1 MARQLVLSPW
11 TITTT
16 LTMPKEIVAVTLSRH
31 TSSLPWGFTLSGGK
45 DQGLTLKVG
54 CVLDESIAER
64 SGLRARDFIW
74 TIGDKEV
81 FDETHAG
88 CVKLVKSAGDRLVLS
103 VERGDHIVPSFE
115 EIHRAK
121 NGTNEQSKSETEN
134 RHRTGKAY
142 FRDAMKGHGLPGKIP
157 TSFTTCG
164 KPYVENLQYNSPLEI
179 YNEDTVDEMVKVM
192 DTHTKQSAP
201 SVVSSFKMPKQP
213 SGSFV
218 SSMGW
223 MVNSSRPGKEEDKVM
238 AENMD
243 MVEKMEGNGNWNGI

>member
-1 MARQLVLSPW
+1 
-11 TITTT
+11 
-16 LTMPKEIVAVTLSRH
+16 MPKEIVAVTLSRH

-88 CVKLVKSAGDRLVLS
+88 CVKLVKNAGDRLVLS

-121 NGTNEQSKSETEN
+121 NGTNQQSKSETEN

-142 FRDAMKGHGLPGKIP
+142 FRDAMKGHGCPVRFQHLSQPVASLMLRTFSTILLLRY
-157 TSFTTCG
+157 TMRILLMRWSRLWILTLNILHLVLLVLSRC
-164 KPYVENLQYNSPLEI
+164 LNSPVEVLCR
-179 YNEDTVDEMVKVM
+179 
-192 DTHTKQSAP
+192 AWA
-201 SVVSSFKMPKQP
+201 
-213 SGSFV
+213 
-218 SSMGW
+218 GW
-223 MVNSSRPGKEEDKVM
+223 
-238 AENMD
+238 
-243 MVEKMEGNGNWNGI
+243 